1 MDILGKRKWLNLNE
15 CAKYLR
21 KTLND
26 DIGVSDVAR
35 LIADG
40 ELKPSIVLHS
50 CCFVREV
57 QITSKPLSYVLSE
70 PETAI
75 TSNIHLISQEALM
88 LDTSI
93 VHATPIGE
101 KIIFTEGI
109 WSALH
114 IGIIKYEAEKTYS
127 EEQGLPKPKRSLY
140 EAKGIILADGD
151 KRFQVVQK
159 IDFESE
165 LTALVKLSQSQRE
178 EENGFFKAHI
188 ERFEQIKKA
197 EIEGDVYGSF
207 VPCSGMPE
215 NSYFAIKKEDID
227 AFVSMCIPASKKTS
241 TKTANKQADFIY
253 ALLAVHYGSDIAN
266 NPRSHIDNINGEIRV
281 DFESSGFAMPSGNTV
296 SGWLK
301 SIDM

>member
-40 ELKPSIVLHS
+40 ELKPSIFFHS
-50 CCFVREV
+50 CCFIREV
-57 QITSKPLSYVLSE
+57 QITSKTLSHVLSE

-75 TSNIHLISQEALM
+75 TSNIHLLSQEAL
-88 LDTSI
+88 LTDTPI
-93 VHATPIGE
+93 IHATPIGE

-114 IGIIKYEAEKTYS
+114 IGIIKYEAEKKYS

-140 EAKGIILADGD
+140 ETKGIILADGE
-151 KRFQVVQK
+151 KKFQVVQK
-159 IDFESE
+159 IDFERE
-165 LTALVKLSQSQRE
+165 MIELVKLSQSQSE

-188 ERFEQIKKA
+188 ERFEQIRNV
-197 EIEGDVYGSF
+197 EIKGNLYDSF
-207 VPCSGMPE
+207 VPCIGLPE
-215 NSYFAIKKEDID
+215 NAYFAIKKEDID
-227 AFVSMCIPASKKTS
+227 EFVSICMPASKKAS
-241 TKTANKQADFIY
+241 SKTTNKQAEFIY
-253 ALLAVHYGSDIAN
+253 ALIAAHYGEDIAN
-266 NPRSHIDNINGEIRV
+266 NPRSHIDNGEIKL
-281 DFESSGFAMPSGNTV
+281 DLESKGFTVPSGNTV

-301 SIDM
+301 NIVL